1 MDKKIDELS
10 FEEALNA
17 LKETV
22 EKLESEDLSLEDS
35 LELFELGMDLAERCN
50 QLLDEAE
57 LKIQQLVADE
67 QGEPRLEE
75 FTGSLDSRS

>member
-17 LKETV
+17 LKEAV
-22 EKLESEDLSLEDS
+22 EKLESEELSLEDS
-35 LELFELGMDLAERCN
+35 LELFELGMNLAERCN
-50 QLLDEAE
+50 HLLDEAE
-57 LKIQQLVADE
+57 LKIQQLVTDE